1 MCLVKRISNIYKAGV
16 NINYY
21 KVIRTEVKTP
31 CHLEISLCDAKSRSE
46 IVEI

>member
-1 MCLVKRISNIYKAGV
+1 MYLVKLISNIYEASV

-21 KVIRTEVKTP
+21 NVIRTEVKTP
-31 CHLEISLCDAKSRSE
+31 CHLEISLCDAKSRPE